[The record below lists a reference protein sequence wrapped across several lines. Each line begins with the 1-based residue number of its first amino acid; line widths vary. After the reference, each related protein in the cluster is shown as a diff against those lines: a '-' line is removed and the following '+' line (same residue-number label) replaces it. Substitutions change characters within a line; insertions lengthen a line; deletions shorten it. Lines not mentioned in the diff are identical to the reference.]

1 MENRPEALKQIRI
14 TESSNR
20 ISGIAPTLA
29 TRFETNSPVIAGGKL
44 SSDPHSDSKLK
55 AFYGYYII
63 QSGRI
68 QQVNA
73 RLAESLGY
81 SVEEM
86 LDKNPLDFIDK
97 RDHLTVFALENRLR
111 REESSINHELR
122 ATHADGSVVDLQV
135 LLGPCL
141 FDGKPAIHGN
151 ALDIGRLKQAEGSMK
166 KVAEEYRII
175 FESTGTAMMIIEDDT
190 TISMINAEMTRLS
203 GFTKEEVEGVR
214 SWTEFVHSDDL
225 KQLLDNRCTQ
235 TLEPGEGPRS
245 FEFRFVN
252 KDGNARDVYM
262 TVTIIPDTDRAV
274 ASVLDIT
281 DRKQAERALLYRA
294 QFENLVTS
302 ISTNFI
308 NQPID
313 LVDSGMDMALQTIG
327 EFVGVDRGTI
337 FCLSEDKRTLA
348 VTHEWCAPAVVPL
361 KETHKELPI
370 ENFPWWI
377 EKLNQQQLIL
387 FPDQDITS
395 EATTEK
401 HLLLPS
407 IESLIAVPMVIE
419 KELVGFVAL
428 SSKQVDR
435 GWEEEHLTLLKIIG
449 EVFVNAIDRKRS
461 EELLR
466 LDESRLEALVALNQM
481 TSGSLQQITDF
492 ALEEGVRLTGSHAG
506 YLAFVNDEETVM
518 TIHSWSKGALRLC
531 EMIDKPRVFSIQ
543 TSGLFGQ
550 AVRQRKPIIIN
561 DYHAL
566 SPLKKGLPENHL
578 PLNRYL
584 SIPVFDGT
592 RIVAIAGVGNK
603 DKVYDKSDVRQ
614 LSLLMNGMW
623 RIVQRKRAEDQLR
636 YLSLHDPLTKM
647 FNRTY
652 FEEEMNRLK
661 SGRFD
666 PVGLIV
672 CDVDGLKLV
681 NDTMGHESG
690 DALLLAAAQVIRNC
704 FRDSDVVARV
714 GGDEFAVI
722 MSRTSP
728 PAINDAY
735 HRIRDSVEEYNS
747 MSPRLPLSISV
758 GYSCRLDLSMSM
770 DDLFR
775 EADNNM
781 YREKLSRRQTTRNA
795 IVDTLMKAMETRDFV
810 NEGHAER
817 MQDLIAA
824 FALAIGLSD
833 PAIMELRM
841 LAQFHDIG
849 KVGVPDRILF
859 KQGPLTPEE
868 YDEVKRHSEIGH
880 RIALSSPDL
889 IQLAD
894 WILMHHEWA
903 NGQGYPLGLRGEEI
917 PLECRLLSIV
927 DAYDAMTS
935 LRPYRKPLKWNSAL
949 EEIKKR
955 AGIQFDQ
962 ELAHK

>member
-14 TESSNR
+14 TDSSSR

-44 SSDPHSDSKLK
+44 SSDPHSDIKLK

-63 QSGRI
+63 QSGQI

-81 SVEEM
+81 TVEDM
-86 LDKNPLDFIDK
+86 MGKNPLEFIDK

-111 REESSINHELR
+111 REETSINHELR
-122 ATHADGSVVDLQV
+122 AIHADGSVVDLQV
-135 LLGPCL
+135 LVAPCL

-151 ALDIGRLKQAEGSMK
+151 ALDISRLKQAEGGMK
-166 KVAEEYRII
+166 KVAEEYKTI
-175 FESTGTAMMIIEDDT
+175 FESTGTAMMIFENDT

-203 GFTKEEVEGVR
+203 GFAKEEVEGIR
-214 SWTEFVHSDDL
+214 SWTEFVHPDDV
-225 KQLLDNRCTQ
+225 KHMLDNRCTE
-235 TLEPGEGPRS
+235 TLEPDDGPRS
-245 FEFRFVN
+245 YECRFVN
-252 KDGNARDVYM
+252 KNGNIRDVYM
-262 TVTIIPDTDRAV
+262 TITIIPDTDRAV

-281 DRKQAERALLYRA
+281 ERKQAERALLHRA

-313 LVDSGMDMALQTIG
+313 LVDSGMDTALQTIG

-337 FCLSEDKRTLA
+337 FSLSEDKRTLA
-348 VTHEWCAPAVVPL
+348 VTHEWCAPGVIPI
-361 KETHKELPI
+361 KETHNELPI
-370 ENFPWWI
+370 ENFPWWV
-377 EKLNQQQLIL
+377 EKLNQQQLIQ
-387 FPDQDITS
+387 FPGPEVTS
-395 EATTEK
+395 EADTEK

-407 IESLIAVPMVIE
+407 IESLIAVPMIIE
-419 KELVGFVAL
+419 KELIGFVAL
-428 SSKQVDR
+428 SSKQVRD
-435 GWEEEHLTLLKIIG
+435 WEEEHMTLLKIIS
-449 EVFVNAIDRKRS
+449 EIFVNAIDRKRS

-481 TSGSLQQITDF
+481 TGGSLQQITDF
-492 ALEEGVRLTGSHAG
+492 ALEEGVRLTGSHIG

-518 TIHSWSKGALRLC
+518 TIHSWSKGALKLC
-531 EMIDKPRVFSIQ
+531 EMNDKPRVFSIQ

-566 SPLKKGLPENHL
+566 SPLKKGLPESHL
-578 PLNRYL
+578 PLHRYM

-592 RIVAIAGVGNK
+592 HIVAVAGVGNK

-614 LSLLMNGMW
+614 ISLLMNGMW
-623 RIVQRKRAEDQLR
+623 RIVQRKRYEDQLR

-666 PVGLIV
+666 PVGLVV

-681 NDTMGHESG
+681 NDTMGHEAG
-690 DALLLAAAQVIRNC
+690 DTLLLAAAQVIRNC

-728 PAINDAY
+728 TAINDAY
-735 HRIRDSVEEYNS
+735 HRIREAVEEYNS
-747 MSPRLPLSISV
+747 MSP
-758 GYSCRLDLSMSM
+758 
-770 DDLFR
+770 
-775 EADNNM
+775 
-781 YREKLSRRQTTRNA
+781 
-795 IVDTLMKAMETRDFV
+795 
-810 NEGHAER
+810 
-817 MQDLIAA
+817 
-824 FALAIGLSD
+824 
-833 PAIMELRM
+833 
-841 LAQFHDIG
+841 
-849 KVGVPDRILF
+849 
-859 KQGPLTPEE
+859 
-868 YDEVKRHSEIGH
+868 
-880 RIALSSPDL
+880 
-889 IQLAD
+889 
-894 WILMHHEWA
+894 
-903 NGQGYPLGLRGEEI
+903 
-917 PLECRLLSIV
+917 
-927 DAYDAMTS
+927 
-935 LRPYRKPLKWNSAL
+935 
-949 EEIKKR
+949 
-955 AGIQFDQ
+955 
-962 ELAHK
+962 